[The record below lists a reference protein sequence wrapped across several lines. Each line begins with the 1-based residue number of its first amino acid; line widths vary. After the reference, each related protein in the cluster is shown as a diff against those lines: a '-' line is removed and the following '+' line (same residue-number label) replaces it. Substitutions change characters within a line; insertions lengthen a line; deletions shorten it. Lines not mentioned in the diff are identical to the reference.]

1 MNVNVVLPVRKG
13 SERVPNKNFKEFYN
27 GKNLLEIKLE
37 QIIEIGLFDKI
48 YIDSDSEIAEE
59 IALNYGVNFVERD
72 PYFASSKVSNS
83 EYWQNLG
90 DRYEGLIFMIN
101 VTNPLV
107 YSKSIFNFYNNF
119 KLGNFTSGL
128 SVTLVKEYLF
138 HNNKPLNFSLDEVC
152 VTQKLPDFYSPNF
165 ALNITSTEYL
175 SKNRSFFS
183 NNCYHH
189 TLNKI
194 EGLDI
199 DDNSDF
205 ILAQNLYAAYRSE

>member
-1 MNVNVVLPVRKG
+1 MNVKVVLPVRKG
-13 SERVPNKNFKEFYN
+13 SERVPNKNFKEFYD

-37 QIIEIGLFDKI
+37 QIIELGIFNEV
-48 YIDSDSEIAEE
+48 YVDSDSDIAKK
-59 IALNYGVNFVERD
+59 IASNYGVKFRQRD
-72 PYFASSKVSNS
+72 EYFASSEVSNS

-90 DRYEGLIFMIN
+90 ERYEGFIFMVN

-107 YSKSIFNFYNNF
+107 SSKSILNFYSNF
-119 KLGNFTSGL
+119 KLGNYTSGL

-165 ALNITSTEYL
+165 ALNIVSSEYL

-183 NNCYHH
+183 SNTYLH
-189 TLNKI
+189 TLSKV
-194 EGLDI
+194 ESLDI
-199 DDNSDF
+199 DDSEDFYIAQQIYSNS
-205 ILAQNLYAAYRSE
+205 IL

>member
-48 YIDSDSEIAEE
+48 YVDSDSEIAQE
-59 IALNYGVNFVERD
+59 IALNYGVNFVKRD
-72 PYFASSKVSNS
+72 PY
-83 EYWQNLG
+83 
-90 DRYEGLIFMIN
+90 